1 VGSADKFTGLLIEKM
16 LLIGYIREKQWANQ
30 DKSHIELKMRSAR
43 WPTLRSTE
51 SEGVA
56 KYVVRPPVGAVAD
69 PTKYHGFADK
79 KGQTK
84 NVERLW
90 IPVCTG
96 MTSLREGDSSHSR
109 TRVLSV

>member
-1 VGSADKFTGLLIEKM
+1 MFLIAH
-16 LLIGYIREKQWANQ
+16 LREKQVANQ
-30 DKSHIELKMRSAR
+30 DKNQIWLKMRSAR

-51 SEGVA
+51 SEGVVKDA
-56 KYVVRPPVGAVAD
+56 VGPALGGMAD

>member
-1 VGSADKFTGLLIEKM
+1 MGSADKFTGLLIEKM

-43 WPTLRSTE
+43 HAAQAPALR
-51 SEGVA
+51 
-56 KYVVRPPVGAVAD
+56 VAD